1 MRIAIL
7 TVSDK
12 GSEGLR
18 EDASGPVI
26 KDIFTDRGDEVVF
39 YEVIPDEK
47 KVISKK
53 LRELADN
60 ERADLL
66 ITTGGTG
73 FALRDVT
80 PEATGEVIDR
90 EAPGLGEKMRAET
103 AKYTELA
110 YLSRARSGLRHR
122 SLILNLPGSPKA
134 VKECLA
140 AVIDIIPH
148 GISVLQGE
156 ITEH

>member
-1 MRIAIL
+1 MKIAIL

-12 GSEGLR
+12 GSRNQR
-18 EDASGPVI
+18 EDTSGPAI
-26 KDIFTDRGDEVVF
+26 KEIFAERGDQVVF
-39 YEVIPDEK
+39 YQIIPDDRNIIAEK
-47 KVISKK
+47 I
-53 LRELADN
+53 RGLADD
-60 ERADLL
+60 EKADL
-66 ITTGGTG
+66 IVTTGGTG
-73 FALRDVT
+73 FAPRDVT
-80 PEATGEVIDR
+80 PEATAEVIER
-90 EAPGLGEKMRAET
+90 EVPGLGEKMRSET

-110 YLSRARSGLRHR
+110 YLSRAKAGLRHQ

-140 AVIDIIPH
+140 AVLEIIPH